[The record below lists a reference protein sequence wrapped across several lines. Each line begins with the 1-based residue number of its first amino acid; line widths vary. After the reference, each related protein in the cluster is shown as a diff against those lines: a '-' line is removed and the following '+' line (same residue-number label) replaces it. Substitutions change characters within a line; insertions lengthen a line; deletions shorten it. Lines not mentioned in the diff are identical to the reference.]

1 MDEAARFWAKVDV
14 ADCWRWTAAK
24 TPDGYGIF
32 RLTRGK
38 QVRAHRWAYEHLV
51 GAIPAGLTVDHL
63 CRVRNCVNP
72 DHMDLVP
79 PGTNTL
85 RGYGPSALNRRR
97 ERCAKGHEFRQ
108 RKKQRVCWTCQLE
121 HINAWSAKQRRAA
134 GVPVGKGAHNKA
146 KTECSRG
153 HLFDEAN
160 TYITPKGYR
169 QCRTCIRAQ
178 LREFKRKKREALR
191 ATASQSG

>member
-38 QVRAHRWAYEHLV
+38 QVRAHRWSYEHLV
-51 GAIPAGLTVDHL
+51 GPIPATLTVDHL
-63 CRVRNCVNP
+63 CRVRSCVNP

-85 RGYGPSALNRRR
+85 RGYGPSAQNRRR
-97 ERCAKGHEFRQ
+97 EHCARGHEFTQ
-108 RKKQRVCWTCQLE
+108 GQNQRVCRTCQRE
-121 HINAWSAKQRRAA
+121 HVNAWKARQRRAA
-134 GVPVGKGAHNKA
+134 GVPVGKGAKWKA
-146 KTECSRG
+146 QTHCAQG
-153 HLFDEAN
+153 HPFDEVN
-160 TYITPKGYR
+160 TYLSKEGYR
-169 QCRTCIRAQ
+169 RCRMCLQASSRQAKRRKRA
-178 LREFKRKKREALR
+178 
-191 ATASQSG
+191 ATASP